1 MIIAIVILS
10 VLVLAETGFIFWLL
24 KVLKNTFSITENL
37 VDIAQGKS
45 PRAMQEAYDGK
56 YYPATVIATVH
67 FNAEQE
73 MTITDFSR
81 YESHKVVCFS
91 IHTPQSIN
99 EYYQCDIESLGDE
112 AMEEASKPV
121 IFKNVVVYAPREGMW
136 TWKPAE

>member
-1 MIIAIVILS
+1 MIIAIIILS

-24 KVLKNTFSITENL
+24 KVLKNTFSIIESALDMAAGKTPRNL
-37 VDIAQGKS
+37 AT
-45 PRAMQEAYDGK
+45 AYDGQ

-73 MTITDFSR
+73 MTITDFSQ
-81 YESHKVVCFS
+81 YESHKVVGFS

-99 EYYQCDIESLGDE
+99 EYYKYDIESLG
-112 AMEEASKPV
+112 EEAIEEVSKPV